1 MMKTERLIGFVLLL
15 LGAGMAANAI
25 LGPLL
30 LGAIRSHVSP
40 AMENQQIGGELI
52 SLFVAAP
59 VALLAGVLWLRGHRL
74 APLLAIAP
82 ALYAVYTYVTFV
94 LGPEYSRYPGNNE
107 RAFPLYLVLIVLGW
121 AITSGCWPAMSRERL
136 PALSTGLRRLLA
148 GVLLAI
154 SLLFA
159 LAWLGSLVPVL
170 RGGALPQSYS
180 DDRTMFWLIRLLD
193 LAFVIPASIIAALGL
208 LRDAAWA
215 TRLAYVLIPFQTLLV
230 GSVAGMAAVLL
241 VRDDPAASPAMLA
254 VTLGATAALGLM
266 TVRLLSNARNTA
278 AVTPRELRRP
288 PAVSSRR
295 PSSRA
300 TR

>member
-1 MMKTERLIGFVLLL
+1 MKTERLTGFALLL
-15 LGAGMAANAI
+15 LGTGMAANAI

-30 LGAIRSHVSP
+30 LAVVRSHVSP

-59 VALLAGVLWLRGHRL
+59 VALLAGVLWLRGNRL

-107 RAFPLYLVLIVLGW
+107 RAFPLYLVLIILGW
-121 AITSGCWPAMSRERL
+121 AIALRCWPATNSERL
-136 PALSTGLRRLLA
+136 PSLSTGLRRLLT

-170 RGGALPQSYS
+170 RGGAVPQSYS

-193 LAFVIPASIIAALGL
+193 LAFVIPASVITALGL
-208 LRDAAWA
+208 LRNAAWA
-215 TRLAYVLIPFQTLLV
+215 TRLAYALIPFQTLLV

-241 VRDDPAASPAMLA
+241 VRDDPTASPAMLA
-254 VTLGATAALGLM
+254 ITLGATVVLGV
-266 TVRLLSNARNTA
+266 TSVRLLINARNTA
-278 AVTPRELRRP
+278 TLTPRDLRRP
-288 PAVSSRR
+288 PVLAPRR
-295 PSSRA
+295 PS
-300 TR
+300 TRTTH